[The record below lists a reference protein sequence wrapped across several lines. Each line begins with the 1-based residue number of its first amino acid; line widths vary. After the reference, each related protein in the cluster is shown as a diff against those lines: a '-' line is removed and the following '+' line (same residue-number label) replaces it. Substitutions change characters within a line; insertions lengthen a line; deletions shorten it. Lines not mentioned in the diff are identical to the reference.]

1 MQNVFAVHRFAQG
14 ATGFIIPPHPRH
26 FDRSEAEWRN
36 LTPPWY
42 RKHWGGRSLD
52 SEYHGSGSC
61 LFPIPACSS
70 ARDDGGSERPSRH
83 VYKKGARLRRGLC
96 RRVASHRE
104 NDSLHFVRRSAPSST
119 TVTDSLDFQVADAP
133 LQIQLHSAKCVRCAS
148 LLFRGRGERALCSK
162 SHKKRT
168 PEGVLFFIPIRM
180 RSSVRCPRC
189 RRDLRCCRKLW
200 LRSCSKRPVLRSS
213 GVLRLRG
220 LPRSVHRTS
229 YPSRSPAG
237 R

>member
-1 MQNVFAVHRFAQG
+1 MVTKIKFSDFRSIIKCPCAPPFCGYCGPLPSSFHPHRFPLKSP
-14 ATGFIIPPHPRH
+14 TGRGFSPFPFLPSADRKLTAIQFYLLVHIDIFYDGHAFGVRVDGPLARGLWPP
-26 FDRSEAEWRN
+26 D
-36 LTPPWY
+36 
-42 RKHWGGRSLD
+42 GGRLCTRVVSPQ
-52 SEYHGSGSC
+52 G
-61 LFPIPACSS
+61 
-70 ARDDGGSERPSRH
+70 
-83 VYKKGARLRRGLC
+83 KRL
-96 RRVASHRE
+96 
-104 NDSLHFVRRSAPSST
+104 T
-119 TVTDSLDFQVADAP
+119 TF
-133 LQIQLHSAKCVRCAS
+133 CAS

-189 RRDLRCCRKLW
+189 RQDLRCCRKLW